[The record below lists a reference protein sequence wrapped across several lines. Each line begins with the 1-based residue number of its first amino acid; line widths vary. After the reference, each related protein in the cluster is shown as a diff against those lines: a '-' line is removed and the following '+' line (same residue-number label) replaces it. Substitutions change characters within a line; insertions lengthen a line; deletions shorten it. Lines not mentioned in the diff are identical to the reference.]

1 MAGYTD
7 FKKPGARFQDF
18 ANLILGVLLFASPWA
33 LDYSGEEMAAR
44 TAWISGIVIAVLA
57 LAAIVKFAEWE
68 EWLNLL
74 VGLAVIASPYIF
86 GFTHVM
92 HAVSAHYVLGL
103 LVVLS
108 TGWELW
114 EVHHTGARMMSR

>member
-1 MAGYTD
+1 MAGLMNFD
-7 FKKPGARFQDF
+7 KPGTRFQDF
-18 ANLILGVLLFASPWA
+18 ANLILGFLLFLSPWA
-33 LDYSGEEMAAR
+33 LGYSGEEMAAR

-57 LAAIVKFAEWE
+57 LAAIVRFAEWE

-86 GFTHVM
+86 GFTNVM
-92 HAVSAHYVLGL
+92 HAVTAHYVLGL

-114 EVHHTGARMMSR
+114 EVRHSARMMG

>member
-1 MAGYTD
+1 MAGLTD
-7 FKKPGARFQDF
+7 FNKTAMRFQDF
-18 ANLILGVLLFASPWA
+18 ANLILGGLLFVSPWV
-33 LDYSGEEMAAR
+33 LDYTDKEMAAR
-44 TAWISGIVIAVLA
+44 IAWISGVVIAVLA

-74 VGLAVIASPYIF
+74 VGLAESASPYIF
-86 GFTHVM
+86 GSTNVM
-92 HAVSAHYVLGL
+92 HAVTAHYVLGL

-114 EVHHTGARMMSR
+114 EVHHIPARA